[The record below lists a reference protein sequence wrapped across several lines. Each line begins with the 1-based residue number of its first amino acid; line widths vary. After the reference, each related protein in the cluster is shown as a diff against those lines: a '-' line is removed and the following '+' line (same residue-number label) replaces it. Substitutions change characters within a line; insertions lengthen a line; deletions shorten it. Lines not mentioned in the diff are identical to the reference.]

1 MKVIV
6 FEAGK
11 QQEAPASD
19 LAELLERDS
28 LVIWLD
34 ITEPDDDAIQIMR
47 DVFHFHPLAIE
58 DTHNHRQRPKIEE
71 YDDHLFLIINS
82 VEVFDQPADPRKTPD
97 LSVQHELNFHEID
110 LFVGRNYIVTAHKA
124 EEKAIEQ
131 VRRRLDNV
139 KNSTSVTVG
148 YLLYTILDTVVD
160 EYFPVLDMFEQE
172 IEDLEDTILAH
183 PKQGH
188 LNRLF
193 ELKHMLLH
201 FWRVVWPERDMLHT
215 LVQPHVVNFS
225 GKNSAEYYLRDVGD
239 HMLWVADMINTYRDT
254 LTTMIDLY
262 MSSISHQLNRFVN
275 RLTILTLVIGILTVI
290 SGFYGM
296 NFLRTWPP
304 FDVDWGVPLVLLLMI
319 VGIGGLFG
327 TVKWLNRERL

>member
-1 MKVIV
+1 MKLTV
-6 FEAGK
+6 FEAAK
-11 QQEAPASD
+11 QRECPVSD
-19 LAELLERDS
+19 LAELLKLDS
-28 LVIWLD
+28 SVIWLD
-34 ITEPDDDAIQIMR
+34 ITEPDAEAVKIMR
-47 DVFHFHPLAIE
+47 DVFRFHPLAIE

-71 YDDHLFLIINS
+71 YDDHLFLIINC
-82 VEVFDQPADPRKTPD
+82 VEVLDQPADARKTPD
-97 LSVQHELNFHEID
+97 LTAHHDLDFREID
-110 LFVGRNYIVTAHKA
+110 VFIGRNYIVTAHKVG
-124 EEKAIEQ
+124 EKAIDQ
-131 VRRRLDNV
+131 IRWRLGNTMHSV
-139 KNSTSVTVG
+139 PVTVG

-160 EYFPVLDMFEQE
+160 DYFTVLDMFEQE

-215 LVQPHVVNFS
+215 LVQPHVINFS

-239 HMLWVADMINTYRDT
+239 HMLWVADMLNTYRDT

-262 MSSISHQLNRFVN
+262 MSSISNQLNRFVN
-275 RLTILTLVIGILTVI
+275 RLTMLTLVIGILTVI

-296 NFLRTWPP
+296 NFIRTWPP
-304 FDVDWGVPLVLLLMI
+304 FESSWGVPFVLLLMGAGI
-319 VGIGGLFG
+319 GALVGI
-327 TVKWLNRERL
+327 VWWLKRE